1 MTPSVLASDVLT
13 AQVVIAGDD
22 VYEDLFTASVE
33 LQDLLA
39 SAGFVTRVRMG
50 TGLFAHPLT
59 DDLIVLYRAAG
70 TFTAA
75 EQRGLADAVAA
86 GAGLLAIHSTA
97 VFDDDRAFDSD
108 VDAPTDPNTDPNTDL
123 LALFGA
129 RYVDHGPQPH
139 ESRFTV
145 EFAPHPVT
153 AGLDPFE
160 LTHEHYRTQLADDAE
175 VVAWREAPYG
185 SEPLVV
191 VHEYGAGRVCFVQF
205 GHDLRVWDELG
216 VRDTVMNAAAW
227 LTAAPKTYENED

>member
-70 TFTAA
+70 SFTTA

-97 VFDDDRAFDSD
+97 VFDGGTDFDSE
-108 VDAPTDPNTDPNTDL
+108 PGTDPDTDL

-129 RYVDHGPQPH
+129 RYVGHGPQPH
-139 ESRFTV
+139 ESRFRV
-145 EFAPHPVT
+145 ELAPHPVT

-160 LTHEHYRTQLADDAE
+160 LTHEHYRTELADDAE
-175 VVAWREAPYG
+175 IVAWREAPYG

-205 GHDLRVWDELG
+205 GHDLRMWDEPG

-227 LTAAPKTYENED
+227 LTAAPKPNENED

>member
-1 MTPSVLASDVLT
+1 MTPSAIARDVLT

-39 SAGFVTRVRMG
+39 SAGYVTRVRMG

-86 GAGLLAIHSTA
+86 GAGLLAIHSTV
-97 VFDDDRAFDSD
+97 VFDADP
-108 VDAPTDPNTDPNTDL
+108 DAGTDL

-129 RYVDHGPQPH
+129 RYVEHGPQPH
-139 ESRFTV
+139 ESRFRV
-145 EFAPHPVT
+145 ELAAHPVT

-160 LTHEHYRTQLADDAE
+160 LTHEHYRTELADGVE
-175 VVAWREAPYG
+175 VIGWREAPYG

-191 VHEYGAGRVCFVQF
+191 AHDYGAGRVCFVQF
-205 GHDLRVWDELG
+205 GHDLRVWDEPG

-227 LTAAPKTYENED
+227 LTATPKINENED

>member
-70 TFTAA
+70 SFTTA

-97 VFDDDRAFDSD
+97 VFDGD
-108 VDAPTDPNTDPNTDL
+108 TDL

-129 RYVDHGPQPH
+129 RYVGHGPQPH
-139 ESRFTV
+139 ESRFRV
-145 EFAPHPVT
+145 ELAPHPVT

-160 LTHEHYRTQLADDAE
+160 LTHEHYRTELADDAE
-175 VVAWREAPYG
+175 IVAWREAPYG

-205 GHDLRVWDELG
+205 GHDLRMWDEPG

-227 LTAAPKTYENED
+227 LTAAPKPNENED

>member
-1 MTPSVLASDVLT
+1 VLT

-70 TFTAA
+70 SFTTA

-97 VFDDDRAFDSD
+97 VFAGD
-108 VDAPTDPNTDPNTDL
+108 TDL

-129 RYVDHGPQPH
+129 RYVGHGPQPH
-139 ESRFTV
+139 ESRFRV
-145 EFAPHPVT
+145 ELAPHPVT

-160 LTHEHYRTQLADDAE
+160 LTHEHYRTELADDAE
-175 VVAWREAPYG
+175 IVAWREAPYG

-205 GHDLRVWDELG
+205 GHDLRMWDEPG

-227 LTAAPKTYENED
+227 LTAAPKPNENED